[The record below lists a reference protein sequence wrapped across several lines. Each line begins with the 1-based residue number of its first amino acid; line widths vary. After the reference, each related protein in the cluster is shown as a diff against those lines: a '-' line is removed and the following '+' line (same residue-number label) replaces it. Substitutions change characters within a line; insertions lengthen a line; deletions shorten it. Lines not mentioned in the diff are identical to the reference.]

1 MKCQPFFPTLSIFFE
16 FSRFLSVCPSFTLIL
31 LLFVIRCTY
40 GFFCTSHCF
49 PIIPV
54 AKEPYLFSSP
64 LSFILVLLPK
74 ASSPHS
80 ILYNYIER
88 VPGTK
93 QSLPVPGTLLF
104 KLSETIVFSQLLS
117 KIGCSCSPLRAAS
130 TVSEILSKSAIR
142 ELGFKIAL
150 SCPKGTK

>member
-1 MKCQPFFPTLSIFFE
+1 MSTLFSHFIYFFLSFPV
-16 FSRFLSVCPSFTLIL
+16 FSRFVQALHLFYFYLLFAVLMDSFALCIVFPLYQLPRNRFFSL
-31 LLFVIRCTY
+31 LLY
-40 GFFCTSHCF
+40 HLYWS
-49 PIIPV
+49 
-54 AKEPYLFSSP
+54 YSSK
-64 LSFILVLLPK
+64 L
-74 ASSPHS
+74 SSPHS

-130 TVSEILSKSAIR
+130 TVSGILSKSAIR